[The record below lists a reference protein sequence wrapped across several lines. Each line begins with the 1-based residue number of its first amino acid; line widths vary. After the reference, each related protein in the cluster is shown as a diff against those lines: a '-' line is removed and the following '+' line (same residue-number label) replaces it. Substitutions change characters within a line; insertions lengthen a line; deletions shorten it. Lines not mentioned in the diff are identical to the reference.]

1 MHQNRKE
8 IEPAYASKPVFSNY
22 AQVNVYPKGD
32 SFQQNP
38 QSVMPTAG
46 FAVFMRITYSFFRF
60 WKKFFQI
67 FQISPKSE
75 VEEIVFIC

>member
-8 IEPAYASKPVFSNY
+8 IEPAYGRKPFSPILRR
-22 AQVNVYPKGD
+22 QIHIPKGD